1 MVSFPPCKINLGLS
15 VIRKRDD
22 GYHDIETCF
31 YPVPLTDVLEVIPSD
46 KLSFGSSGKPIPGD
60 AHDNLCLK
68 AYRLLKDQFD
78 IPPVSIHLHKIIP
91 AGAGLGGGSSDAAH
105 TIRILNFLFDLGID
119 EQRLMHLAAMLGSDC
134 SFFVQDQP
142 MIGSGRGE
150 VLRLSPVSLKG
161 KYLLLLNP
169 GIHISTAE
177 AYAALTPGIPALPV
191 DSVLAKPVDS
201 WKVFLKND
209 FEASVLTRFPLV
221 DELRNELYNLG
232 AAYASMSGSGSSV
245 YGIFDDEISTENST
259 CHSYVVWA
267 GWL

>member
-1 MVSFPPCKINLGLS
+1 
-15 VIRKRDD
+15 
-22 GYHDIETCF
+22 
-31 YPVPLTDVLEVIPSD
+31 
-46 KLSFGSSGKPIPGD
+46 
-60 AHDNLCLK
+60 
-68 AYRLLKDQFD
+68 
-78 IPPVSIHLHKIIP
+78 
-91 AGAGLGGGSSDAAH
+91 LGGGSSDAAH